1 MSTFESGIFIIF
13 VIIMFIYDARKK
25 AAHRA
30 MIKERANREF
40 KIELTLMNWRV
51 I

>member
-1 MSTFESGIFIIF
+1 MITFESGIFIIL

-25 AAHRA
+25 VAHRA